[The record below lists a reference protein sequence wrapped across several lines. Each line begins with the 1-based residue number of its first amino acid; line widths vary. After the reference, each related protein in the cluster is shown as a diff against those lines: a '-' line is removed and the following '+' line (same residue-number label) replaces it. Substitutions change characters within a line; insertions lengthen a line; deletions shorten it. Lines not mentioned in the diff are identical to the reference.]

1 MIWDMVMI
9 MVMTVFIVDVSGF
22 VESVKRTVWSWL
34 YPNRV
39 YRDFE
44 LKPFTCSLCMTWWL
58 CLLYL
63 VITGNLTL
71 FSTFI
76 ALGLS
81 YLSPVVYQLLMK
93 IRLLLSTLVGCLP
106 PNDDLYF

>member
-1 MIWDMVMI
+1 MIWDMIMI

-22 VESVKRTVWSWL
+22 VESVKRAVWSWL

-44 LKPFTCSLCMTWWL
+44 LKPFTCSLL

-63 VITGNLTL
+63 IVTGNLTL

-76 ALGLS
+76 AMGLS
-81 YLSPVVYQLLMK
+81 YLTPVVYQLLMK
-93 IRLLLSTLVGCLP
+93 LRLLLSTLVGCLP